1 MAKAKG
7 PVKEIRPRTTGEERD
22 KVLLETTEEIE
33 KKFGKGAIM
42 KFGDGG
48 PDMEVEAIPT
58 GAIALDAALGI
69 GGVPRG
75 RIIEIYGPESSGK
88 TTLSLE
94 ILAEAQALGGI
105 VAFIDAE
112 HALDPGY
119 AARIGVDI
127 DEVLISQPDTG
138 EQALEIC
145 DMLVRSG
152 AIDVVVIDSVAALTP
167 RAEIEGEIGDSSVGL
182 QARLMSQ
189 ALRKLAGSLSKSN
202 TTCIFI
208 NQLREKIGVM
218 FGNPETTPGGRA
230 LKFFSSVRMDIR
242 RIDSIKEKD
251 EVIGNRVR
259 VKVVKN
265 KVAPP
270 FKQAEFDIM
279 YGQGIS
285 KEGSILDTAVDL
297 HIVTKAGSWFTYDGE
312 RLGQGRENAKK
323 QLLTNPELREEIE
336 HKVRV
341 AVGLELGDERVG
353 DPVDLEEVDVDVDI
367 DAEDG
372 LETEDDFDLSEDE

>member
-7 PVKEIRPRTTGEERD
+7 PTKEIRPRTTGEERD
-22 KVLLETTEEIE
+22 KVLKETTEEIE
-33 KKFGKGAIM
+33 KKFGKGSIM
-42 KFGDGG
+42 KFGDDG

-58 GAIALDAALGI
+58 GAVSLDAALGI

-88 TTLSLE
+88 TTLSLQ

-145 DMLVRSG
+145 DMLVRSA

-167 RAEIEGEIGDSSVGL
+167 RAEIEGEIGDSTVGL

-242 RIDSIKEKD
+242 RIDTIKEKD

-279 YGQGIS
+279 YGEGIS
-285 KEGSILDTAVDL
+285 KEGSIIDTAVDL
-297 HIVTKAGSWFTYDGE
+297 KIVTKAGSWYTYDGE

-323 QLLTNPELREEIE
+323 QLLTHPELRDEIE

-341 AVGLELGDERVG
+341 AAGLELGDERVG
-353 DPVDLEEVDVDVDI
+353 DPVDLDEV
-367 DAEDG
+367 
-372 LETEDDFDLSEDE
+372 EDDFELDVEDATDFSEDE

>member
-1 MAKAKG
+1 MAKTKG
-7 PVKEIRPRTTGEERD
+7 TIKEIHPRTTGEERD
-22 KVLLETTEEIE
+22 KVLAATTEEIE

-42 KFGDGG
+42 RFGDDG
-48 PDMEVEAIPT
+48 PSLEVEAIPT
-58 GAIALDAALGI
+58 GSIALDAALGI

-94 ILAEAQALGGI
+94 ILAEAQAMGGV

-127 DEVLISQPDTG
+127 DEVLISQPDYG

-152 AIDVVVIDSVAALTP
+152 AIDVVVVDSVAALTP
-167 RAEIEGEIGDSSVGL
+167 RAEIEGEIGDSTVGL

-242 RIDSIKEKD
+242 RIDSIKVGGD
-251 EVIGNRVR
+251 VVGNRVR

-285 KEGSILDTAVDL
+285 KEGSILDMAVDYD
-297 HIVTKAGSWFTYDGE
+297 IVTKSGPWFSYEKE
-312 RLGQGRENAKK
+312 RLGQGREVAKEF
-323 QLLTNPELREEIE
+323 LAANPELMDEID
-336 HKVRV
+336 HRVRV
-341 AVGLELGDERVG
+341 ACGLELGDERVG
-353 DPVDLEEVDVDVDI
+353 EVVDVDLP
-367 DAEDG
+367 A
-372 LETEDDFDLSEDE
+372 TEL

>member
-1 MAKAKG
+1 MI
-7 PVKEIRPRTTGEERD
+7 ESTT
-22 KVLLETTEEIE
+22 KEIE
-33 KKFGKGAIM
+33 KRFGKGAIM
-42 KFGDGG
+42 RFGDEG
-48 PDMEVEAIPT
+48 PELQIEAIPT
-58 GAIALDAALGI
+58 GSIELDHALGI

-75 RIIEIYGPESSGK
+75 RIVEIYGPESSGK
-88 TTLSLE
+88 TTLSLD
-94 ILAEAQALGGI
+94 ILAEAQALGGV

-127 DEVLISQPDTG
+127 DDVLISQPDTG
-138 EQALEIC
+138 EQGLEIC

-152 AIDVVVIDSVAALTP
+152 AIDVVVIDSVAALVP
-167 RAEIEGEIGDSSVGL
+167 RAEIEGEIGDTTVGL

-208 NQLREKIGVM
+208 NQLREKIGIM

-242 RIDSIKEKD
+242 RIDSIKHGT
-251 EVIGNRVR
+251 EVVGSRVR

-270 FKQAEFDIM
+270 FKNAEFDIM
-279 YGQGIS
+279 YGTGIS
-285 KEGSILDTAVDL
+285 KEGSILDMAVTEN
-297 HIVTKAGSWFTYDGE
+297 IVEKSGAWYTYEGE
-312 RLGQGRENAKK
+312 RLGQGREAAKEF
-323 QLLTNPELREEIE
+323 LRTTPELLEELD

-341 AVGLELGDERVG
+341 SVGL
-353 DPVDLEEVDVDVDI
+353 VDAKPNGEVAKIEAPD
-367 DAEDG
+367 DAG
-372 LETEDDFDLSEDE
+372 K

>member
-1 MAKAKG
+1 MAKTKG
-7 PVKEIRPRTTGEERD
+7 TIKEIHPRTTGEERD
-22 KVLLETTEEIE
+22 KVLAATTEEIE

-42 KFGDGG
+42 RFGDDG
-48 PDMEVEAIPT
+48 PSLEVEAIPT
-58 GAIALDAALGI
+58 GSIALDAALGI

-75 RIIEIYGPESSGK
+75 RIVEIYGPESSGK

-94 ILAEAQALGGI
+94 ILAEAQAMGGV

-152 AIDVVVIDSVAALTP
+152 AIDVVVVDSVAALTP
-167 RAEIEGEIGDSSVGL
+167 RAEIEGEIGDSTVGL

-218 FGNPETTPGGRA
+218 FGNPETTPGSRA

-242 RIDSIKEKD
+242 RIDSIKVGGD
-251 EVIGNRVR
+251 VVGNRVR

-285 KEGSILDTAVDL
+285 KEGSILDMAVDYG
-297 HIVTKAGSWFTYDGE
+297 IVSKSGAWFTYEKE
-312 RLGQGRENAKK
+312 RLGQGREAAKEF
-323 QLLTNPELREEIE
+323 LSSTLAPMAAIAHR
-336 HKVRV
+336 VRPAPALEPAPQPVGEVVDV
-341 AVGLELGDERVG
+341 AD
-353 DPVDLEEVDVDVDI
+353 VDLPSLDQ
-367 DAEDG
+367 
-372 LETEDDFDLSEDE
+372 

>member
-1 MAKAKG
+1 MAKSKG
-7 PVKEIRPRTTGEERD
+7 TTKEIRPRTTGEERD
-22 KVLLETTEEIE
+22 QVLAATTEEIE

-42 KFGDGG
+42 RFGDDG
-48 PDMEVEAIPT
+48 PSLEVEAIPT
-58 GAIALDAALGI
+58 GSLALDAALGI

-75 RIIEIYGPESSGK
+75 RIVEIYGPESSGK

-94 ILAEAQALGGI
+94 ILAEAQAMGGV

-152 AIDVVVIDSVAALTP
+152 AIDVVVVDSVAALTP
-167 RAEIEGEIGDSSVGL
+167 RAEIEGEIGDSTVGL

-242 RIDSIKEKD
+242 RIDSIKANN

-285 KEGSILDTAVDL
+285 KEGSILDMAVDYE
-297 HIVTKAGSWFTYDGE
+297 IVSKSGAWYTYEGE
-312 RLGQGRENAKK
+312 RLGQGREAAKEF
-323 QLLTNPELREEIE
+323 LSANPALMEEID

-341 AVGLELGDERVG
+341 ACGLELGDERVG
-353 DPVDLEEVDVDVDI
+353 EVVEDADVLS
-367 DAEDG
+367 DA
-372 LETEDDFDLSEDE
+372 LS

>member
-1 MAKAKG
+1 MSQDDGRKVMAKSSGNTREVHA
-7 PVKEIRPRTTGEERD
+7 PTTGEERE
-22 KVLLETTEEIE
+22 KMIELTTKEIE
-33 KKFGKGAIM
+33 KKFGTGSIM
-42 KFGDGG
+42 KYGEEG
-48 PDMEVEAIPT
+48 PDLHVEAIPT
-58 GAIALDAALGI
+58 GSVVLDEALGI

-75 RIIEIYGPESSGK
+75 RIVEIYGPESSGK

-94 ILAEAQALGGI
+94 ILAEAQAMGGV

-152 AIDVVVIDSVAALTP
+152 AIDVVVIDSVAALVP
-167 RAEIEGEIGDSSVGL
+167 RAEIEGEIGDTTVGL

-230 LKFFSSVRMDIR
+230 LKFFASVRMDIR
-242 RIDSIKEKD
+242 RIDSIKQNG

-270 FKQAEFDIM
+270 FKTAEFDIM
-279 YGQGIS
+279 YGTGIS
-285 KEGSILDTAVDL
+285 KEGSILDLGVNEGVID
-297 HIVTKAGSWFTYDGE
+297 KAGAWYTYEGE
-312 RLGQGRENAKK
+312 RLGQGREAAK
-323 QLLTNPELREEIE
+323 EFLRSTPDLRDEIE
-336 HKVRV
+336 QKVR
-341 AVGLELGDERVG
+341 ATVGLPSALDDE
-353 DPVDLEEVDVDVDI
+353 DTDTDDDLTDGATTPADN
-367 DAEDG
+367 AE
-372 LETEDDFDLSEDE
+372 